1 MSEFNHEVDITV
13 RYRDLDPW
21 GHVNNAVYVT
31 YLEHARVDYL
41 DAVLDVALEDIDIV
55 VANLEIDYER
65 SITIDDDVTV
75 AMGVSNLGT
84 SSYTMEYEVRVGDE
98 VAATAETTQVVM
110 DPETGRPTP
119 MDEDHRA
126 SVAAFED
133 LD

>member
-1 MSEFNHEVDITV
+1 MSDFNHETNITV
-13 RYRDLDPW
+13 RYRDLDTW

-41 DAVLDVALEDIDIV
+41 DAVLDVELEDIDVV
-55 VANLEIDYER
+55 VANLEIDYKQ
-65 SITIDDDVTV
+65 SITLDDDVTV
-75 AMGVSNLGT
+75 AISVSNLGT
-84 SSYTMEYEVRVGDE
+84 SSYQMAYEVRVGDE

-119 MDEDHRA
+119 IADEYREKI
-126 SVAAFED
+126 AAFED

>member
-1 MSEFNHEVDITV
+1 MSEFRHETTLSV

-41 DAVLDVALEDIDIV
+41 DAVLDVELADIDMV

-65 SITIDDDVTV
+65 SVTLGDEVTV
-75 AMGVSNLGT
+75 AVRVPDLGT
-84 SSYTMEYEVRVGDE
+84 SSYPMEYEVRVGDE
-98 VAATAETTQVVM
+98 VAATARTTQVIV
-110 DPETGRPTP
+110 DAETGKPTP
-119 MDEDHRA
+119 IDDERREKI
-126 SVAAFED
+126 AAFEG

>member
-41 DAVLDVALEDIDIV
+41 DAVLDVELEDIDVV
-55 VANLEIDYER
+55 VANLEIDYEQ

-84 SSYTMEYEVRVGDE
+84 SSYTMTYEVRVGDD

-110 DPETGRPTP
+110 DRETGRPTP
-119 MDEDHRA
+119 MDDAHRETL
-126 SVAAFED
+126 AAFEG

>member
-1 MSEFNHEVDITV
+1 MSEFNHEVDVTV

-21 GHVNNAVYVT
+21 EHVNNAVYVT

-41 DAVLDVALEDIDIV
+41 DAVLDVELEDIDVV
-55 VANLEIDYER
+55 VANLEIDYKR

-75 AMGVSNLGT
+75 AIGVSNLGT
-84 SSYTMEYEVRVGDE
+84 SSYTMAYEIRVGDD

-110 DPETGRPTP
+110 DRETGRPTP

-126 SVAAFED
+126 AVAAFEG